1 MSSANILSLMK
12 KKSNNSKKLVISS
25 PLETK
30 HTATVTQAEITD
42 DFSQNQTGIDNAEF
56 EKSTENIVLIAKY
69 SFEAQS
75 ESELTIEEGEPLKLI
90 SKKGI
95 ANGWIYVQ
103 PISRVKDPGFIP
115 KNYVFQMDFNPE
127 RSTSVSAMKQ
137 NYTTAPYPTI
147 SKPNSHSTVSST
159 SSNSASASEEENNK
173 SSVSS
178 FSSTNSVFSNYNTSN
193 SSPKTSSPT
202 TLSEIQSVEKQS
214 SANNQIS
221 ENPSETL
228 SFYNSPITPSSKT
241 FKNNIQNKLNS
252 APEFI
257 PMNIQQ
263 TISELS
269 KKQPETPNTSSSKEN
284 TIDAVPESN
293 YTNLAI
299 ASVGNSNGRFWYR
312 IDYQMVQQASRVY
325 LCRFY
330 QDFYGL
336 QLNLLKEL
344 KDLHDTDP
352 ESLSI
357 KLPKLP
363 NPISINSFDKSNKN
377 TSIKKSDGRCD
388 ELSVYINSVNL
399 LCTKCQSLSAVFEK
413 FLKPSVTDMVLQ
425 NNKILSSTE
434 IDEIIRPKT
443 SESESTVSNKSAPQV
458 QTSKISQASL
468 EKQNLSHDQ
477 YQQFNPYHNFF
488 NDKVKRNDKNTHNN
502 HLPPINT
509 FQNTPRSANCSP
521 VMNHDQFPQS
531 PRQFPR
537 SNFQPHQ
544 QVKLPQKHQY
554 SSAAPPPP
562 PPPAVFG
569 QKMYSPLQQHKSTS
583 PTLGQQFNKLT
594 IDDKINKM
602 DKTNNARAEATD
614 GPTVPLFFNSPLNSP
629 SSTCSPTF
637 MNAFEIGKGSTSS
650 LSTTTS
656 SCTPTQ
662 TIVSEKTISKSTS
675 NSSTIKFKI
684 IYNDDIIVLKLNSD
698 VTLTYLKF
706 CISNEINIFDFQL
719 SCKDLR
725 SGLFAPLRTGKELQ
739 KIIDEQTTFNKG
751 KISIKVQAF

>member
-1 MSSANILSLMK
+1 MK
-12 KKSNNSKKLVISS
+12 KKSNNSKKLIISS

-42 DFSQNQTGIDNAEF
+42 DLFQDQTGIDNVEF

-103 PISRVKDPGFIP
+103 PISRVSDPGFIP

-137 NYTTAPYPTI
+137 NYTTAPYPAI
-147 SKPNSHSTVSST
+147 IKPNSYSTISST
-159 SSNSASASEEENNK
+159 SSNSGSASEKDNNK

-178 FSSTNSVFSNYNTSN
+178 FSSTNSVFSTYNTSS
-193 SSPKTSSPT
+193 SSPNTSSPA
-202 TLSEIQSVEKQS
+202 TLSELQSAEKQG
-214 SANNQIS
+214 SAKNQIA

-228 SFYNSPITPSSKT
+228 SFYNSSMTAPNKT
-241 FKNNIQNKLNS
+241 FKNSIQTKLNS
-252 APEFI
+252 APEFL

-263 TISELS
+263 TVPTLS
-269 KKQPETPNTSSSKEN
+269 KKQSETPSTSLSKGNTLEKVS
-284 TIDAVPESN
+284 ESN
-293 YTNLAI
+293 YTNLVI

-312 IDYQMVQQASRVY
+312 IDYQMVQSASRVY

-330 QDFYGL
+330 QDFYAL

-344 KDLHDTDP
+344 KDLHDTNP
-352 ESLSI
+352 ETQSI
-357 KLPKLP
+357 KLPQLP
-363 NPISINSFDKSNKN
+363 NPISVNSFDKNNKN

-388 ELSVYINSVNL
+388 ELSVYINSVNI
-399 LCTKCQSLSAVFEK
+399 LCTKCQSLSVVFK
-413 FLKPSVTDMVLQ
+413 DFLKPSVTDMTLQ
-425 NNKILSSTE
+425 NNKILSSRE
-434 IDEIIRPKT
+434 IDEIIKPKT
-443 SESESTVSNKSAPQV
+443 SEAESSVADKPQHS
-458 QTSKISQASL
+458 QSSKNLLNSL
-468 EKQNLSHDQ
+468 EKQNLTHEQ

-488 NDKVKRNDKNTHNN
+488 NDKVKRNDDTHKN

-509 FQNTPRSANCSP
+509 FQSTPRSADYSP
-521 VMNHDQFPQS
+521 AMKHDQFPQS
-531 PRQFPR
+531 PREFPR
-537 SNFQPHQ
+537 ANFQPQ
-544 QVKLPQKHQY
+544 QQIKHHQKHQY
-554 SSAAPPPP
+554 SSTTPPLPAPS
-562 PPPAVFG
+562 AVFG
-569 QKMYSPLQQHKSTS
+569 NKMYSPLQQHKSSS
-583 PTLGQQFNKLT
+583 PTLGQKFNKLS
-594 IDDKINKM
+594 IDDKINSM
-602 DKTNNARAEATD
+602 DKTNSARAEITD
-614 GPTVPLFFNSPLNSP
+614 SPTVPLFFNSPLNSP

-637 MNAFEIGKGSTSS
+637 MNAFEISKSSTSS

-662 TIVSEKTISKSTS
+662 TNVSENTISKSTS

-684 IYNDDIIVLKLNSD
+684 IYNEDIIVLKLNSD

-739 KIIDEQTTFNKG
+739 KVIDEQTTFNKG